1 MKVSAQCDGDGLFHF
16 TCPGPQCRKRL
27 RTRKIP
33 KGLIS
38 CPNPGCG
45 MTFEV
50 RLAEPTGAVMPPTPA
65 ALRQG
70 VRSTAPA
77 PPLPSLTDDSSRS
90 RKRKTSPMIL
100 WGIATAT
107 FLVVVGG
114 SVGGGLLLFNRS
126 PRNSANA
133 IGGDTTPLADAKDSR
148 PVEVVS
154 TNPAPVPPLP
164 KEENKTPPAQN
175 PPPRGTP
182 KEKDPPKPSPK
193 FAPTTL
199 RGRDLHAALVGGLK
213 LSGTLTP
220 ENVTEGFYP
229 RTEHSY
235 RWIADVRLANSTTF
249 PIDLGGDLHLIEVS
263 TTGISF
269 EGFAVFN
276 RKSAVL
282 GPASYGLDRNYEN
295 EGMRIN
301 IAPGTIRASYGLKP
315 AETFGDVRADK
326 PWILQRDFPQWT
338 WLRDDQR
345 KAAWLVLPEVRVAT
359 TGGPARFRLV
369 VAFGK
374 PLSGKGWGVR
384 EHQLWSLENEDL
396 KNRLK
401 DNASDLVT
409 KVLAANWLAENHPKE
424 APVAIVE
431 AARSLRDGQL
441 LGSCLVLLTN
451 LKAPGLE
458 THAIDLLGDNRVPNG
473 IRASSARYV
482 GAAHHEPGL
491 KRLIA
496 ATEDKDTHVAGA
508 AIEALGLYNG
518 PQAIEALA
526 KILRDARRGKDHPQA
541 AGSLAQT
548 KDASAIEVLKD
559 AATKNESALQALA
572 TAGLPETFDFFVKLA
587 ATVKQPGRR
596 DTIARGL
603 KASGGDK
610 ALPMLLQM
618 VESNGPGSERDSY
631 DGLVGTLVEMNSPAA
646 TTKLVELAGAGNY
659 RAVYILARSK
669 NDSVRTPLTELAS
682 KVKGPLLSAV
692 LNGLV
697 ENWAKQSGEVFAS
710 ALDNPDA
717 QVVQAAVRGLEKSK
731 HPKAAV
737 LLIPLLEHKAQG
749 VRSTVSWTLEQL
761 VGAEQAAKLAEVLL
775 RSADGNVVSACSR
788 MLIKAKWKDRTAI
801 PKLGEKLRAAQEFQR
816 RDIVFLL
823 RHLSDDAMGPAND
836 NEWYKDA
843 KGWHAKWLE
852 WAAKQK

>member
-1 MKVSAQCDGDGLFHF
+1 
-16 TCPGPQCRKRL
+16 
-27 RTRKIP
+27 
-33 KGLIS
+33 
-38 CPNPGCG
+38 

-70 VRSTAPA
+70 ARSMAPV
-77 PPLPSLTDDSSRS
+77 PPLPSLTGDSSQS
-90 RKRKTSPMIL
+90 RKASPKIL
-100 WGIATAT
+100 WGIVTAT

-114 SVGGGLLLFNRS
+114 IVGGVLLFNRS

-133 IGGDTTPLADAKDSR
+133 IGGNSTPLADAKDPRS
-148 PVEVVS
+148 VEVVS
-154 TNPAPVPPLP
+154 TNPAPDTPLP
-164 KEENKTPPAQN
+164 KEESKTPPAQD

-182 KEKDPPKPSPK
+182 KEKDPPKPTPK
-193 FAPTTL
+193 PTPTFAPSTL
-199 RGRDLHAALVGGLK
+199 GGRDLHAALVSGLK

-235 RWIADVRLANSTTF
+235 RWRADVRLANNTTF
-249 PIDLGGDLHLIEVS
+249 PIDLGGDLHLIEIS
-263 TTGISF
+263 TTGTSF

-276 RKSAVL
+276 RKSDIL
-282 GPASYGLDRNYEN
+282 SPASYGLDRNYEN
-295 EGMRIN
+295 EGMLTN
-301 IAPGTIRASYGLKP
+301 IAPGILRWSFGPKKP
-315 AETFGDVRADK
+315 AVTFGDVPADK

-359 TGGPARFRLV
+359 IGGPGRFRLV
-369 VAFGK
+369 VTFGK
-374 PLSGKGWGVR
+374 PLLGKGWGVR
-384 EHQLWSLENEDL
+384 EHQLWSLENEEL

-409 KVLAANWLAENHPKE
+409 KVLAANWLAETHPKE

-431 AARSLRDGQL
+431 AARSLREGQL

-458 THAIDLLGDNRVPNG
+458 THALDLLGDNRVPNG

-482 GAAHHEPGL
+482 GAARHEPGL

-548 KDASAIEVLKD
+548 KDVAAIEVLKD

-710 ALDNPDA
+710 ALDNPDT

-737 LLIPLLEHKAQG
+737 LMIPLLEHKDQG

-816 RDIVFLL
+816 RDLVFLL
-823 RHLSDDAMGPAND
+823 RHLSDDAMGPA
-836 NEWYKDA
+836 KD
-843 KGWHAKWLE
+843 K
-852 WAAKQK
+852 